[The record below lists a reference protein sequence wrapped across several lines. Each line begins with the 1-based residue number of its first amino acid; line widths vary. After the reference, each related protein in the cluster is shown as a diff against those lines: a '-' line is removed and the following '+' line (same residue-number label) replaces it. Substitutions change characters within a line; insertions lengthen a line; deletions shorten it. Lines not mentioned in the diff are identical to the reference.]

1 MLRGPVSYSEF
12 KQQVRR
18 FRRSGVLLACAR
30 LNSLFQQIEMGVLPP
45 LRSVRQDVV
54 HDFAL
59 AGVARAALVGGNE
72 HRDKSPDLKDLER
85 LCWYYVNVDDPDR
98 DIEPGL
104 DHLRR
109 MFARFS
115 YEQFGSQ
122 LSPMEQ
128 VGRSLVLFEDL
139 ADGVRGM
146 PQENDWRLAF
156 GASVQDLIETGFV
169 AFAAANQHRGVVPV
183 DVMGDDRFTGRYG
196 SLTPADAL
204 VVLDRFY
211 TSTVDNAAQ
220 YTRNAERPG
229 YEKWSP
235 TPLARTPIL
244 TLPNGD
250 RVVVWPNALLARF
263 SPPGLFYAGIEA
275 FGPTFSDALG
285 GVFETYVGN
294 QLRLIRH
301 ATIHPEIKYRG
312 GGQEKKTC
320 DWIVVTDACVV
331 LVEVKATRPVLSV
344 RTGEADGLDDL
355 TKKIG
360 KAADQLDNTAR
371 MIQAN
376 HDAVS
381 HIPNDRPLVGLV
393 MTLEPFFLMEDW
405 LYGDLIG
412 GKSIP
417 ITVSYAHVLEGVTT
431 LLSDRADAG
440 DRLLTALMEK
450 EDPGGVKIPARLDR
464 AEDDLKPSDRSNP
477 ILAKAWER
485 ILQPTL

>member
-1 MLRGPVSYSEF
+1 MRGPVSYSRF
-12 KQQVRR
+12 IQQVRR

-30 LNSLFQQIEMGVLPP
+30 LNSLLQQVEMGVIPP
-45 LRSVRQDVV
+45 LQSVKRDLV

-72 HRDKSPDLKDLER
+72 HRDKSPELKDLER
-85 LCWYYVNVDDPDR
+85 LCWYYINVDDPDR
-98 DIEPGL
+98 DVESGL

-146 PQENDWRLAF
+146 PKERDWRQAF
-156 GASVQDLIETGFV
+156 GASVQDLIEIGLV
-169 AFAAANQHRGVVPV
+169 AFAAANRHGGVVPV

-204 VVLDRFY
+204 LVLDRFY
-211 TSTVDNAAQ
+211 TSTVDDAAR
-220 YTRNAERPG
+220 YARDAERPG

-244 TLPNGD
+244 ILPNGD

-263 SPPGLFYAGIEA
+263 TPPGLFYACIEA

-294 QLRLIRH
+294 QLRLIQH
-301 ATIHPEIKYRG
+301 ATIHPEITYRE

-320 DWIVVTDACVV
+320 DSIVVTTACVV

-360 KAADQLDNTAR
+360 KAADQLDKTAH

-381 HIPNDRPLVGLV
+381 HIPKDRPVVGLV
-393 MTLEPFFLMEDW
+393 MTLEPFFMMDDW

-417 ITVSYAHVLEGVTT
+417 ISVSHAHVLEGVTT

-440 DRLLTALMEK
+440 VRLLTALTER
-450 EDPGGVKIPARLDR
+450 EDPDGVKIPARLDR
-464 AEDDLKPSDRSNP
+464 AVEGLESSDRSNP

-485 ILQPTL
+485 LLPPRP